1 MLGERIANLRKTK
14 GISQEELA
22 DVLLTSRQ
30 AISKWERGEAS
41 PDIDRLKD
49 LAIYFNVSID
59 YLLGYDV
66 ESNSVNSF
74 IEKCKKCSESGVY
87 DISLEEIRMIYLRNQ
102 NNLNLLLAII
112 SYLSDYFGPNKD
124 VAILDAMIEYSQ
136 KAIVL
141 YQPNNMLNYSLNDI
155 HHVIVSCYSLKQRYD
170 LGKAYIENN
179 HVYGAEEVLAECE
192 FELGN
197 YEETTK
203 ITSRAFLK
211 SISSIITCNL
221 IQIRLFTRT
230 GKPEEALELIN
241 WSIDFAKSIGKNEEF
256 FFDLNFILYFFKVNC
271 LKSLKR
277 DYTKELNYLL
287 ENRGKVEGFRSD
299 TDALKFYDN
308 QRLSFISG
316 VGSMEESIYEEI
328 QSLEKSGVDVTDALE
343 IYNKVF
349 KGD

>member
-66 ESNSVNSF
+66 ESSSVNSF
-74 IEKCKKCSESGVY
+74 IERCKKSVENGVF
-87 DISLEEIRMIYLRNQ
+87 DISLDEIRMIYLRNQ

-112 SYLSDYFGPNKD
+112 TYLTDYFGPNKD
-124 VAILDAMIEYSQ
+124 VAILDALIEYSQ

-141 YQPNNMLNYSLNDI
+141 YQPNNMFDYSLNDI
-155 HHVIVSCYSLKQRYD
+155 HRTIVSCYSLKQAYD
-170 LGKAYIENN
+170 LGKAYIKDN
-179 HVYGAEEVLAECE
+179 HVHGADEVLAECE

-203 ITSRAFLK
+203 ITSGVFLK

-221 IQIRLFTRT
+221 IQIRLFGRT
-230 GKPEEALELIN
+230 GKMEDALDLIN

-256 FFDLNFILYFFKVNC
+256 FFDLNFILYFFKVIC
-271 LKSLKR
+271 LKYLKR
-277 DYTKELNYLL
+277 EYAKELNYLL
-287 ENRGKVEGFRSD
+287 ENRHQVSGFRSD
-299 TDALKFYDN
+299 TDALKFYNN

-328 QSLEKSGVDVTDALE
+328 EGLQKSGVDITDALE